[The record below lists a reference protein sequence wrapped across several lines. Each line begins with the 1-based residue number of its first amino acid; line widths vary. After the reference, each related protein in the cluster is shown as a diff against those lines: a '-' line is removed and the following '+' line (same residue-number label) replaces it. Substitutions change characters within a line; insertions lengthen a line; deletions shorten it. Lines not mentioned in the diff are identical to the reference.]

1 MAPEVHELKD
11 VKMIDLKLAYRP
23 WDIVLPSSCVF

>member
-11 VKMIDLKLAYRP
+11 VKIDLKLAYRP